1 MNESIDSKIKKYTED
16 NKVYLY
22 ILTPC
27 YGGICYVNYIQ
38 CLINTREL
46 LKLYNINVEVL
57 FCKNDSLV
65 TRARNNL
72 IAKAMYDEKMTHVLF
87 IDNDITWDPIDIL
100 KLILGDK
107 DIIGGIYPMKSYN
120 WEKLS
125 DPTFINKQ
133 LQKKNNSFF
142 KNTPDS
148 VMIQH
153 GLLDYNLNYK
163 SKNLSIKN
171 NIIEVKHIATGFMLI
186 KRNAINVLIK
196 AYPSTKYTDD
206 VSFLTGDEN
215 KYAYALFDCGVE
227 DDHYYSEDWLFCHRW
242 EKNNGSIYADVT
254 INLTHTGT
262 NHFNGSLLSNIIQK

>member
-120 WEKLS
+120 WENLT

-186 KRNAINVLIK
+186 KRNAINLLIK

>member
-16 NKVYLY
+16 NKIHLY

-57 FCKNDSLV
+57 FCKNDSLI

-87 IDNDITWDPIDIL
+87 IDNDITWDPIDVL

-120 WEKLS
+120 WDKLT
-125 DPTFINKQ
+125 DPTFVNKQ

-186 KRNAINVLIK
+186 KRNVINSLIK

-227 DDHYYSEDWLFCHRW
+227 DDHYFSEDWLFCHRW
-242 EKNNGSIYADVT
+242 EKNNGSIYADIT
-254 INLTHTGT
+254 INLIHTGT

>member
-1 MNESIDSKIKKYTED
+1 MNDSIDSKIKNFTK
-16 NKVYLY
+16 NNPISLY

-27 YGGICYVNYIQ
+27 YGSVCYVNYIQ
-38 CLINTREL
+38 CLFNTREL

-72 IAKAMYDEKMTHVLF
+72 LAKAMHNENMTHVLF

-100 KLILGDK
+100 KLFIGDK
-107 DIIGGIYPMKSYN
+107 DVIGGIYPMKSYN
-120 WEKLS
+120 WDKLTNP
-125 DPTFINKQ
+125 DYIQQQ
-133 LQKKNNSFF
+133 LQKKKNNFF
-142 KNTPDS
+142 KDTPDS

-163 SKNLSIKN
+163 SKNLSIKDN
-171 NIIEVKHIATGFMLI
+171 LIEVKHIATGFMLI
-186 KRNAINVLIK
+186 KRSAIDKLIK

-206 VSFLTGDEN
+206 VGFLSDDEN

-227 DDHYYSEDWLFCHRW
+227 DGHYYSEDWLFCHRW
-242 EKNNGSIYADVT
+242 EKNNGSIFTDIT
-254 INLTHTGT
+254 INLIHSGI
-262 NHFNGSLLSNIIQK
+262 NHYNGSLLSQLIQK